1 MEDLIVNTILIFN
14 LQMINKFVSNN
25 YKSEGFGMQKF
36 EDDMSKVS
44 IALVEVFTQSLGI
57 FVESSN
63 LLAQLVDVL
72 SQSTNKWAQ
81 STKGVQDE

>member
-1 MEDLIVNTILIFN
+1 
-14 LQMINKFVSNN
+14 MINKFVSNN

-63 LLAQLVDVL
+63 LLA
-72 SQSTNKWAQ
+72 
-81 STKGVQDE
+81 